1 MHRPSSCNTS
11 HLQTALQPQHEEL
24 HLIIR
29 ITPINLFIVCFVLTW
44 QSLMFSSQSISILD
58 GFDHL
63 RNLTD
68 VNGKKVNANHPV
80 WLLQLVHLYDAT
92 WVKLLKVVLIHT
104 FVALD
109 YKSWC
114 LYDLPNNDTDT
125 WNYLHAQN
133 MLIRQKPLVGKEQ
146 VEVVQYVGTDGSA
159 LMA

>member
-24 HLIIR
+24 HLIR
-29 ITPINLFIVCFVLTW
+29 STYSLCALSSHD
-44 QSLMFSSQSISILD
+44 SLMFSSKSISILD

-146 VEVVQYVGTDGSA
+146 VKVVQYVGTDGSA